1 VHDITSQEYPVIQ
14 HGKTKGSMTTIPVP
28 NMAID
33 LLKDIQGFHLIV
45 ESTVDKT
52 LFNNNEGCIF
62 LNSYGKLINTGWIT
76 NSFRRNL
83 NNFP

>member
-1 VHDITSQEYPVIQ
+1 
-14 HGKTKGSMTTIPVP
+14 MTTIPVP

-33 LLKDIQGFHLIV
+33 LLKDTQGFHLIV

-62 LNSYGKLINTGWIT
+62 LNSYGKLINIGWINWDSDEEYT
-76 NSFRRNL
+76 YHSLSRII
-83 NNFP
+83 NNTDTFCPLTY

>member
-1 VHDITSQEYPVIQ
+1 MHDIASHKYLVIQ
-14 HGKTKGSMTTIPVP
+14 HAKTKGYLTTIPVP
-28 NMAID
+28 NMEIN

>member
-1 VHDITSQEYPVIQ
+1 
-14 HGKTKGSMTTIPVP
+14 MTTIPVP

-52 LFNNNEGCIF
+52 LFNNNEGWIF

-83 NNFP
+83 NNLP